1 MGKHAEE
8 QQEGPLTAV
17 VLERGEDPV
26 VALRDGVLGELVG
39 DDEANGAP
47 TGDGKGHNG
56 VV

>member
-47 TGDGKGHNG
+47 TGGGNIEKP
-56 VV
+56 